1 MASNS
6 RDPYQ
11 TLGVS
16 PSAPDAEV
24 RAAYRR
30 LVKQHHPDHNGG
42 SEESERRFEEV
53 QEAYARIR
61 ELRATK
67 RGGAQTQPQSPPPR
81 RSAQGSAPPPRRRSQ
96 GSAPPPRQPVDP
108 EVEARMAKLEQEL
121 REAHEAR
128 ERARR
133 AAQEAA
139 AASYQRP
146 TDEELGYVTTDDSF
160 SKILSDARSEVSDRL
175 SGAREHP
182 VAQRVTDL
190 IDELEELLSKATRD
204 RHA

>member
-1 MASNS
+1 MTSAG

-16 PSAPDAEV
+16 PSAPDAEL

-42 SEESERRFEEV
+42 SEASERRFEEV

-61 ELRATK
+61 ELRTN
-67 RGGAQTQPQSPPPR
+67 RPGGAQAPPK
-81 RSAQGSAPPPRRRSQ
+81 PPPRRRSQ
-96 GSAPPPRQPVDP
+96 ASTPPPRRRSQASTPPPRTPVDP
-108 EVEARMAKLEQEL
+108 EVDARMAKLEQEL

-128 ERARR
+128 ERARQ
-133 AAQEAA
+133 AAREAA

-175 SGAREHP
+175 AGAREHP
-182 VAQRVTDL
+182 VAQRVSDL